1 MHLVSLYQ
9 WITSNITGC
18 EVAPAL
24 CYTVNGDWLC
34 QWERAIFDS
43 QGIHTPWPNTKKL
56 LLVIMSATPTVVPNL
71 VQICPRGDFWANG
84 WNMTNFYL
92 FIYLYLSS
100 GNSPTGQTRR
110 RIFTLDGSNFWL
122 GSFVDIAPDFGFE
135 IPPKPQFGAWIGV
148 FKPTVQNIESFILS
162 KLRLQLQH
170 RFQPNFAQR

>member
-18 EVAPAL
+18 EVASAL

-71 VQICPRGDFWANG
+71 VQICPRGTFGRMGEIWRN
-84 WNMTNFYL
+84 

-110 RIFTLDGSNFWL
+110 RIFTLDGSNDTDSPF

>member
-71 VQICPRGDFWANG
+71 VQICPRGGLLGEWVKYDEF
-84 WNMTNFYL
+84 L
-92 FIYLYLSS
+92 FIYLFIPFFRQLTYRSDPS
-100 GNSPTGQTRR
+100 TD
-110 RIFTLDGSNFWL
+110 FHAWWL
-122 GSFVDIAPDFGFE
+122 KRHGLAFREFRWYCSRLWIWNT
-135 IPPKPQFGAWIGV
+135 PKTQIWGV
-148 FKPTVQNIESFILS
+148 NRCF
-162 KLRLQLQH
+162 
-170 RFQPNFAQR
+170 